1 MQSQLNS
8 KNLPPNQKT
17 PNTLQQI
24 TKIMQD
30 IMKPET
36 IKEILES
43 LKTITTTINQ
53 IMTAITE
60 T

>member
-24 TKIMQD
+24 TKIMQG

>member
-53 IMTAITE
+53 IMTAITG